1 MTGLNKTEQFL
12 HENITWK
19 RLLDFFM
26 QENSYLK
33 TRLSKVV
40 DRENDNLLID
50 KAEYFQNEFILKDEY
65 IQDIEDDIEEQKINL
80 DIAFKKKEQPD
91 NRTSKMQEKLR
102 NEMSYLEKE
111 FSILKNQFNEYLLS
125 IV

>member
-1 MTGLNKTEQFL
+1 MAGLNKTEQFL

-40 DRENDNLLID
+40 DMENDNLLID

-65 IQDIEDDIEEQKINL
+65 IQDIENDIEKQKINL
-80 DIAFKKKEQPD
+80 DIAFTKKEQPD
-91 NRTSKMQEKLR
+91 NKISKMQEKLR

-111 FSILKNQFNEYLLS
+111 FSILKNQFNAYLLS
-125 IV
+125 RV

>member
-1 MTGLNKTEQFL
+1 MAGLNKTEQFL

-19 RLLDFFM
+19 RLLDFFL

-33 TRLSKVV
+33 IRLSKVV

-65 IQDIEDDIEEQKINL
+65 IQDIEDDIQEQKINL

-91 NRTSKMQEKLR
+91 NKTSKMQEKLR

-111 FSILKNQFNEYLLS
+111 LSILKNRFNEYLLS
-125 IV
+125 IA

>member
-40 DRENDNLLID
+40 DRENDNLLIV

-65 IQDIEDDIEEQKINL
+65 IQDIENDIEKQKIKSSIKNSFGL
-80 DIAFKKKEQPD
+80 FLVI
-91 NRTSKMQEKLR
+91 N
-102 NEMSYLEKE
+102 EKE
-111 FSILKNQFNEYLLS
+111 KIDKLLHS
-125 IV
+125 DIDCNIVVEIGR